1 MSCIIRPWQRSDARA
16 LSAALSDPAILNN
29 LRDGLP
35 YPYTEA
41 DALDYIQAMRDADP
55 NTTFVYAIEVDG
67 TVVGSISANRQ
78 ENIHSRTAEVG
89 YYLARSHWGA
99 GVMTDAVRQLCQ
111 TLFAETDLLRLYAE
125 PFSYNTSSRRVLEKA
140 GFQLEGIL
148 KNGGFKNGK
157 SLDVALYAL
166 TRDPCRYPVRRLSAE
181 EIPAALAL
189 IWEVFSAFEAPE
201 YPPEGIATFRAS
213 LHDQERLRALHFYGA
228 FDRGT
233 LVGVLCMRAPQHIGG
248 FFVRADHHRRGIGRA
263 LFEAMRQDYPVQV
276 FTVHSSPYAVPVY
289 ERLGFVA
296 TAAEQV
302 TDGLRYTPMQ
312 CNG

>member
-1 MSCIIRPWQRSDARA
+1 MSCIIRPWQRCDARA
-16 LSAALSDPAILNN
+16 LFAALSDPAILNN

-41 DALDYIQAMRDADP
+41 DALEYIQAMRDADP
-55 NTTFVYAIEVDG
+55 NTTFAYAIEVDG

-111 TLFAETDLLRLYAE
+111 TLFAETDLLRLYAG
-125 PFSYNTSSRRVLEKA
+125 PFAYNTGSRRVLEKV
-140 GFQLEGIL
+140 GFLLEGIL
-148 KNGGFKNGK
+148 KNAAFKNGK
-157 SLDVALYAL
+157 ALDVALYAL
-166 TRDPCRYPVRRLSAE
+166 TRDPCRYPVRRLSQS
-181 EIPAALAL
+181 EIPEALAL

-228 FDRGT
+228 FDQGT

-248 FFVRADHHRRGIGRA
+248 FFVRADYHRRGIGRA
-263 LFEAMRQDYPVQV
+263 LFEVMRQDYPVQV